1 MRTVLRVCIL
11 TFLMCLSSSATFA
24 DSFGNNGFETG
35 GFTGWSTIG
44 DTLASFTANAGD
56 VGVGVVDFMADP
68 SVNSAVLV
76 GTFQVTGPPEPGTLP
91 EPGTWL
97 LLGSALIGVVLYRSP
112 RSQTGLLLLR
122 RLARKSSRLG

>member
-11 TFLMCLSSSATFA
+11 TFLMCLSSLATFA

-76 GTFQVTGPPEPGTLP
+76 GTFQVTGLP

-97 LLGSALIGVVLYRSP
+97 LLGSARIGVVLYRCP
-112 RSQTGLLLLR
+112 RSQRPPLLLR
-122 RLARKSSRLG
+122 RFPRKVSGA

>member
-44 DTLASFTANAGD
+44 DTLVVTSRFGAVPAGGKYQALISNAPSTGD
-56 VGVGVVDFMADP
+56 VPNPGYP
-68 SVNSAVLV
+68 SIN
-76 GTFQVTGPPEPGTLP
+76 
-91 EPGTWL
+91 
-97 LLGSALIGVVLYRSP
+97 
-112 RSQTGLLLLR
+112 
-122 RLARKSSRLG
+122 

>member
-11 TFLMCLSSSATFA
+11 TFLMCLSSLATFA

-56 VGVGVVDFMADP
+56 VGVGVVNFMADP

-76 GTFQVTGPPEPGTLP
+76 GTFQVTGLP

-112 RSQTGLLLLR
+112 RSHTPLLLLR

>member
-1 MRTVLRVCIL
+1 MRTALRVCIL

-24 DSFGNNGFETG
+24 DSFGNNGFEAG
-35 GFTGWSTIG
+35 GFTGWSIIG

-76 GTFQVTGPPEPGTLP
+76 GTFQVTGLP

-112 RSQTGLLLLR
+112 RSHTALLLLR